1 MENKVYKDLYEAQS
15 TNKQLVETLNFV
27 IGSLVDASGID
38 IQQEGSLEKFIEE
51 VTKRIVKTDV
61 EEAEIVVE

>member
-1 MENKVYKDLYEAQS
+1 MENKVYKDLYEAQA

-27 IGSLVDASGID
+27 IGSLVDASGVD
-38 IQQEGSLEKFIEE
+38 IQQEGGLEKFIEE

-61 EEAEIVVE
+61 EEAEIAVE